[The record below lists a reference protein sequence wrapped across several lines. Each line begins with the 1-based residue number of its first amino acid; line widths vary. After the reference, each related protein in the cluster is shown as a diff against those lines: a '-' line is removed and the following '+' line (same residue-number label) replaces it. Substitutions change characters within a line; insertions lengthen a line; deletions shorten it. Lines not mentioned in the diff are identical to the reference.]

1 MVRMVD
7 LPARSRANLEAL
19 ECPSYYSKP
28 WVTGLPLAQR
38 RVSLISS
45 AGLMLRGEKTVG
57 RGESGYRA
65 IPHAAPAGDILM
77 SHVSVNFDRTGF
89 QQDLNVI
96 LPRDRLDERVA
107 AGEIGAAATTH
118 YSFMGATDPRQL
130 EPHARDLAGRL
141 HAERVDSAVLLPV

>member
-7 LPARSRANLEAL
+7 LRESARASLEAL
-19 ECPSYYSKP
+19 DCPTLASKP
-28 WVTGLPLAQR
+28 WIQGPPLAKR
-38 RVSLISS
+38 RVAIISS

-57 RGESGYRA
+57 RGASEYRA

-96 LPRDRLDERVA
+96 LPRDRLDELVA
-107 AGEIGAAATTH
+107 AGEIGSAATTH
-118 YSFMGATDPRQL
+118 YAFMGATDPRAM
-130 EPHARDLAGRL
+130 ETPARAVAARL
-141 HAERVDSAVLLPV
+141 KAERTDSAVLLPV